1 MYFVKR
7 TRRKNVGEWNILRI
21 YSSHIYYQGGN
32 LCKSIHVPSLNYE
45 NTTEGTLIS
54 VEGGGGARK
63 SSNES
68 ISSNVSNDCM
78 SLRSISPKII
88 PINRALITVSF
99 IGKQAKIE
107 LERFV

>member
-1 MYFVKR
+1 M
-7 TRRKNVGEWNILRI
+7 E
-21 YSSHIYYQGGN
+21 YSSHLFEPHLLPRRKPLQIHPRSKFKLRKYNGGN
-32 LCKSIHVPSLNYE
+32 AYKCGRRE
-45 NTTEGTLIS
+45 
-54 VEGGGGARK
+54 GARK